1 MKKLS
6 VDQIRNR
13 YLRFFEQK
21 NHAVLPSASLVP
33 ENDPTTLFTSS
44 GMQPLVPYLLGQT
57 HAKGTRLVNAQ
68 KSFRAEDID
77 EVGDNRHTTFFE
89 MLGNWSLG
97 DYFKEEQI
105 HWFFEF
111 ITDNLSLQADKLYVT
126 VYAGD
131 EKHGLPKDTV
141 SAEIWKELFKA
152 KGIDAK
158 EVFIGTEE
166 EGGKKGMQ
174 DGRIFYYRDKNWWSR
189 SGSPDTMPEGEP
201 GGPDSEVFYDFGIS
215 HDEHFGRHCP
225 PHCDCGRFLE
235 LGNSVFME
243 YKKSKGGFEKLPK
256 KNVDFGG
263 GLERIAA
270 AVNNDPDV
278 FKTDVLF
285 PAIGALGRIS
295 KIQYE
300 EAPEEQKRALRVAAD
315 HTRASVFLI
324 SDGVL
329 PGNKERGYILRRL
342 IRRTVFKLKMNGI
355 TEDWV
360 SPTVKEIVKSYL
372 TFYPEVEEKQQF
384 IIDTITSE
392 ADKFR
397 RTIEEGTKVYKKI
410 AGSAKAGI
418 SGKDA
423 FKLFSSYG
431 FPFEL
436 TKELAKEEGLSL
448 NEDEFK
454 SEFEGHQ
461 KLSRSGSDKKFKGGL
476 ADSSENTVRL
486 HTVHHLL
493 LRALQTVLGKSV
505 KQRGSN
511 ITSERLRLDFL
522 YNEKVSKEEL
532 RRVEDVVNEK
542 IQESLPVIKTI
553 MPKDEAEKLGAE
565 SEFGQVYP
573 DQVSVYS
580 IGPKDATQD
589 NPKFSEA
596 FSIEFCGGPH
606 VKNTADIKW
615 PIKIVK
621 EEAVSSGIRRIRA
634 VLGESS
640 TQI

>member
-131 EKHGLPKDTV
+131 DKHGLSQDTV

-189 SGSPDTMPEGEP
+189 SGSPDTIPEGEP
-201 GGPDSEVFYDFGIS
+201 GGPVSEVFYDFGIS
-215 HDEHFGRHCP
+215 HDEHFGRHCHP
-225 PHCDCGRFLE
+225 NCDCGRFLE

-270 AVNNDPDV
+270 AGNNDPDV

-285 PAIGALGRIS
+285 
-295 KIQYE
+295 
-300 EAPEEQKRALRVAAD
+300 
-315 HTRASVFLI
+315 
-324 SDGVL
+324 
-329 PGNKERGYILRRL
+329 
-342 IRRTVFKLKMNGI
+342 
-355 TEDWV
+355 
-360 SPTVKEIVKSYL
+360 
-372 TFYPEVEEKQQF
+372 
-384 IIDTITSE
+384 
-392 ADKFR
+392 
-397 RTIEEGTKVYKKI
+397 
-410 AGSAKAGI
+410 
-418 SGKDA
+418 
-423 FKLFSSYG
+423 
-431 FPFEL
+431 
-436 TKELAKEEGLSL
+436 
-448 NEDEFK
+448 
-454 SEFEGHQ
+454 
-461 KLSRSGSDKKFKGGL
+461 
-476 ADSSENTVRL
+476 
-486 HTVHHLL
+486 
-493 LRALQTVLGKSV
+493 
-505 KQRGSN
+505 
-511 ITSERLRLDFL
+511 
-522 YNEKVSKEEL
+522 
-532 RRVEDVVNEK
+532 
-542 IQESLPVIKTI
+542 
-553 MPKDEAEKLGAE
+553 
-565 SEFGQVYP
+565 
-573 DQVSVYS
+573 
-580 IGPKDATQD
+580 
-589 NPKFSEA
+589 
-596 FSIEFCGGPH
+596 
-606 VKNTADIKW
+606 
-615 PIKIVK
+615 
-621 EEAVSSGIRRIRA
+621 
-634 VLGESS
+634 
-640 TQI
+640 